1 MFSPLEQEQD
11 KEMLVLVLFRILE
24 PTQVNKGKQQK
35 RYPHAAGKKYACCNY
50 VSICVKLVKKTYE
63 ELLELMIEINE
74 VTVCGTSPQGQLQL
88 YALETNSLSGKF
100 KRETWDMT

>member
-11 KEMLVLVLFRILE
+11 KKMLVLVLFRILE

-35 RYPHAAGKKYACCNY
+35 RYPQYACCNY